1 MQIFVYFSST
11 CFGLY
16 THLQEQIE
24 FLLQMRHMV
33 PLLQL
38 GVLRSVRVGGK
49 IFNHLPTHLKYV
61 AKEIQVFKL
70 ALKRFLLSN
79 SFYSNEEYFDSNN

>member
-16 THLQEQIE
+16 AHLQEQIE

-38 GVLRSVRVGGK
+38 GVLRSVRVGGEMHSCAATRAPYAA
-49 IFNHLPTHLKYV
+49 FV
-61 AKEIQVFKL
+61 KEILF
-70 ALKRFLLSN
+70 APEDGRIARNMS
-79 SFYSNEEYFDSNN
+79 S